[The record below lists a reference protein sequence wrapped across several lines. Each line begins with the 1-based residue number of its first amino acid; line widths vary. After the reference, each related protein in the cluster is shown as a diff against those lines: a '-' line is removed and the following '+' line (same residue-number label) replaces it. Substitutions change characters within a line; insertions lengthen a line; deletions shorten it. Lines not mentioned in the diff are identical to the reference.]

1 MILRCGNVVILA
13 TAQPDRNPEKISAR
27 MVVCVGFTKPISLM
41 PLRKKPHVLT
51 DPVLASIAPNSALRF
66 APPENPPNA
75 TGHLADCGRSLR
87 MDSSAA
93 ASIARRHCVESNRGL
108 IVASEARRTQYS
120 ARAGRRYHSASIG
133 LVRLKSLVEVTTRIG
148 QLRAGSKLTGN
159 VNSARPRSGRGLPP
173 FAPRCLETTS
183 PPGSESPR

>member
-1 MILRCGNVVILA
+1 
-13 TAQPDRNPEKISAR
+13 
-27 MVVCVGFTKPISLM
+27 M

-51 DPVLASIAPNSALRF
+51 DPVLASITPNSALRF

-75 TGHLADCGRSLR
+75 TGHLADCGHSLR

-93 ASIARRHCVESNRGL
+93 ASIAGAIASSRGL
-108 IVASEARRTQYS
+108 IVASEARRTHPF
-120 ARAGRRYHSASIG
+120 ARVGRRYHSASIG

-173 FAPRCLETTS
+173 CAAMS
-183 PPGSESPR
+183 